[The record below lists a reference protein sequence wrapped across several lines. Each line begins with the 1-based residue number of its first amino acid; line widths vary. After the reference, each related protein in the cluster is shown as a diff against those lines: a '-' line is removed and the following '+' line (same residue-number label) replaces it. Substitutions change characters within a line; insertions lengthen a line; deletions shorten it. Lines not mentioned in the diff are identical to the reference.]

1 MFAEAGAL
9 TTWSP
14 QIFETNTFDL
24 ISRDDVAD
32 RAQVLLRREQ
42 NCKRSTP
49 EDVLDIMSS
58 VPPFPVTS
66 DLYKS
71 RDTYGNFLRL
81 VRPTDPC

>member
-9 TTWSP
+9 TTWWP

-49 EDVLDIMSS
+49 
-58 VPPFPVTS
+58 
-66 DLYKS
+66 
-71 RDTYGNFLRL
+71 
-81 VRPTDPC
+81 